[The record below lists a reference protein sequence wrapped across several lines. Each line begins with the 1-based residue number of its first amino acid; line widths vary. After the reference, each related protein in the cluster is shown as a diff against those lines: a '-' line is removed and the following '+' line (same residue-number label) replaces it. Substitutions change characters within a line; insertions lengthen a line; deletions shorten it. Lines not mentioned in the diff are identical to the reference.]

1 MAFSIDSHFL
11 NCFIFL
17 NYNFYIPMKFQENL
31 KDAQNNVKERINNID
46 FDAVKKDARHLAH
59 DVQDYAREKA
69 EYAKDTLSDG
79 MEKFIPLA
87 LAAYGGIKT
96 FYGHQK
102 EKYTENSDNSSSNAA
117 TNVLLFVAGAAIGAT
132 VGILLAPAKG
142 SDTRGRISGET
153 KRIVSNAEAKG
164 KELVNEAQSIINKN
178 TDALKEKFQE
188 GKEKATE
195 LAQEVKHKAKTNSH
209 SN

>member
-1 MAFSIDSHFL
+1 
-11 NCFIFL
+11 
-17 NYNFYIPMKFQENL
+17 MKFQENL

-59 DVQDYAREKA
+59 DVQDYAKHKA
-69 EYAKDTLSDG
+69 EDVRDTLSDG

-102 EKYTENSDNSSSNAA
+102 EKYTENDNGSNAVSN
-117 TNVLLFVAGAAIGAT
+117 TLLFIAGAAIGAT

-142 SDTRGRISGET
+142 SATRERISDET

-164 KELVNEAQSIINKN
+164 KELVHEAQSIISKN
-178 TDALKEKFQE
+178 TDAVKEKFQE
-188 GKEKATE
+188 GKERVSEKASE
-195 LAQEVKHKAKTNSH
+195 LAHDVKNKAKTNSH

>member
-1 MAFSIDSHFL
+1 
-11 NCFIFL
+11 
-17 NYNFYIPMKFQENL
+17 MKFQENL

-46 FDAVKKDARHLAH
+46 FDTVKKDARHLAH

-69 EYAKDTLSDG
+69 EYAKETLSDSV
-79 MEKFIPLA
+79 EKFIPLA

-102 EKYTENSDNSSSNAA
+102 EKYTENSDSSSNAA

-164 KELVNEAQSIINKN
+164 KELVNEAQSIISKN

-195 LAQEVKHKAKTNSH
+195 LAHDVKNKAKANSH